1 MNASEYDRM
10 VEEDESECG
19 RPLNGTGHE
28 LIGGT
33 RLSSC
38 SKGVLTL
45 KISNM
50 FALTGWNRNLKLKKC
65 IIRYA
70 IFCEICQLCLPKLCR
85 LELTFRK

>member
-38 SKGVLTL
+38 SKGVLKSTQNIKHVCFDWMESESESKAKKMHHTL
-45 KISNM
+45 CNI
-50 FALTGWNRNLKLKKC
+50 L
-65 IIRYA
+65 
-70 IFCEICQLCLPKLCR
+70 
-85 LELTFRK
+85 